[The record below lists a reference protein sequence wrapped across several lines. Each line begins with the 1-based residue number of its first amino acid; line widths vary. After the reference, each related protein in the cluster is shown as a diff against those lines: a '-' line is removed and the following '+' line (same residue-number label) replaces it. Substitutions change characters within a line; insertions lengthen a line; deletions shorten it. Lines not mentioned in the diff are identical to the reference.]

1 MRADWFSNLTVCS
14 SVKVMVTTAA
24 LVVVFLY
31 LQVRS
36 FWFRCMIV
44 AIVVII
50 LVLFRIMMCTHL
62 PLGCAAPYEAGVL
75 YHPPLFI
82 FSTDAQEL
90 FVHALYC
97 FLFRSA
103 RLSSGQVLS
112 VRQSSSLGYSCED
125 ELTWSVHPSVAGCGG
140 CSVLEWSV
148 FPYSKTS

>member
-1 MRADWFSNLTVCS
+1 
-14 SVKVMVTTAA
+14 
-24 LVVVFLY
+24 
-31 LQVRS
+31 
-36 FWFRCMIV
+36 MIV

-97 FLFRSA
+97 VECLRISTHRDRGASFFDLPDFRLAKS
-103 RLSSGQVLS
+103 
-112 VRQSSSLGYSCED
+112 
-125 ELTWSVHPSVAGCGG
+125 
-140 CSVLEWSV
+140 
-148 FPYSKTS
+148 